1 MNENGGVYDLGAVD
15 SAAAAAAAAAAATA
29 ATTTTRVVGEKDPK
43 IRITREY
50 KPTAWGGVN
59 PAADWVGSLSL
70 FLPGGTHLLRG
81 QVRQGFFF
89 QVTACFFV
97 AMVWAILDSLHRLGP
112 NLELLGLP
120 AEWAVWTLGILFVAA
135 TLLYITNL
143 ITAPASYGS
152 SSGRHNCHPVVAGIA
167 SFLLP
172 GWGQMLSGDRL
183 RAVPFVLGLWIVSAS
198 WILVSPV
205 TQALLT
211 EQNMV
216 LPSWMEVFTSPVVR
230 WTLPAVIL
238 VLAVYDAVVRAQ
250 ALRRFV

>member
-1 MNENGGVYDLGAVD
+1 MNENGGVYDLGAVE
-15 SAAAAAAAAAAATA
+15 SAAVAAAAAATA
-29 ATTTTRVVGEKDPK
+29 APAAATKQVVGEKDPR

-50 KPTAWGGVN
+50 KPTAVGGVN

-70 FLPGGTHLLRG
+70 FLPGGAHLLRG
-81 QVRQGFFF
+81 QIREGFFF
-89 QVTACFFV
+89 QVTACFFI

-135 TLLYITNL
+135 SMLYIINL
-143 ITAPASYGS
+143 ITAPASCGS
-152 SSGRHNCHPVVAGIA
+152 SGGRHNCHPVVAGIA
-167 SFLLP
+167 SFLMP

-183 RAVPFVLGLWIVSAS
+183 RAVPFVLGVWIVSAS
-198 WILVSPV
+198 WILVSPA
-205 TQALLT
+205 TQALLA

-238 VLAVYDAVVRAQ
+238 VLAVYGAVVRAQ
-250 ALRRFV
+250 AVRRFV